1 MYLILLFC
9 TFISLARTECLHI
22 SFICPKTSNTT
33 ACDRSLSNC
42 NCDCSCHHMNEDT
55 CTAICYNNESCDEV
69 HSTHLTIFFVILAII
84 VILILICIC
93 YKFVSNRI
101 RYQQMEELN
110 IINKIKFKTI
120 FDFRKLLKYS
130 QLIKVIN
137 ML

>member
-42 NCDCSCHHMNEDT
+42 KCDCSCHHMNEDT
-55 CTAICYNNESCDEV
+55 CTAICYNNESCNEV
-69 HSTHLTIFFVILAII
+69 HSTYLTIFFVILAII
-84 VILILICIC
+84 LILILIYIC
-93 YKFVSNRI
+93 YKFISNRI

-110 IINKIKFKTI
+110 NIN
-120 FDFRKLLKYS
+120 DFLPEKNLEMVEIQIES
-130 QLIKVIN
+130 EDEDDEGI
-137 ML
+137 

>member
-42 NCDCSCHHMNEDT
+42 NCDCSCHHMIENQGM
-55 CTAICYNNESCDEV
+55 CSAICYNDESCDEV

-110 IINKIKFKTI
+110 IINDVLPENNFEMVEVQIKSDEEDEGI
-120 FDFRKLLKYS
+120 
-130 QLIKVIN
+130 
-137 ML
+137 